1 MDVSDSSQVSSWVD
15 ACATTSGRIDVVVS
29 NVSAIQAADT
39 PESWDVMFKTDI
51 LGMRTLVQTALPYL
65 EASKGNIIAISSVSG
80 RDIDFTAPGPY
91 GSLKAALIHY
101 TASLAHSLAP
111 KGIRAN
117 CVSPGNIYIDDGVWG
132 QIEREHPDLF
142 AKQMSLNPTGRM
154 GRAEEV
160 ADVVVFLASER
171 ASFVSGA
178 NLVVDGAL
186 CTGVQF

>member
-1 MDVSDSSQVSSWVD
+1 VDVSDSTQVLRWVN
-15 ACATTSGRIDVVVS
+15 ACATMSGRIDVVVS

-39 PESWDVMFKTDI
+39 PESWDAMFKTDI
-51 LGMRTLVQTALPYL
+51 LGTRTLVQTALPYL
-65 EASKGNIIAISSVSG
+65 EVSKGNIIAISSVSG

-91 GSLKAALIHY
+91 GSMKAALIHY
-101 TASLAHSLAP
+101 AASLAHNLAP

-117 CVSPGNIYIDDGVWG
+117 CVSPGNIYIEDGVWG
-132 QIEREHPDLF
+132 QIEREHPDEF

-154 GRAEEV
+154 GKAKEV

-178 NLVVDGAL
+178 NFVVDGAL